1 MSLAKSKKLVDLL
14 LAKTQKGE
22 IDWQEGFGASFQ
34 VSFRD
39 NTVQLNWLEGR
50 TEGSPIITVF
60 LLNGA
65 GETVDRFSDEDLD
78 KDENGEVGG
87 PWFAKLKDLYTSALR
102 HARGADKVLN
112 AILDELEN
120 DISF

>member
-1 MSLAKSKKLVDLL
+1 MSLTKSKKLVDLL
-14 LAKTQKGE
+14 LAKTQRGD
-22 IDWQEGFGASFQ
+22 IDWQEGFGPSFQ
-34 VSFRD
+34 VSFKD
-39 NTVQLNWLEGR
+39 NSVQLNWHEGQS
-50 TEGSPIITVF
+50 EGSPIVTVV

-78 KDENGEVGG
+78 KDEINDVGG
-87 PWFAKLKDLYTSALR
+87 PWFTKLKELYTLALR

-120 DISF
+120 DIPF